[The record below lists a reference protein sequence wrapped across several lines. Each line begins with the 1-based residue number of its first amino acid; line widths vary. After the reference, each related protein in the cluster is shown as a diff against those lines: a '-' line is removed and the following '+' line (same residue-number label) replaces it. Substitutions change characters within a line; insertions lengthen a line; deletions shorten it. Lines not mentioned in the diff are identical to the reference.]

1 MSTLQSVIS
10 KGTRASQ
17 PAAASVPIGELYFV
31 TDEWT
36 LERNNGSSWDPY
48 NEFPTFYNAGN
59 TSTAL
64 TLDWTNGRKQR
75 CVLTGNVTFTLSNP
89 TDGARY
95 IINISTGTGGF
106 TVTWPAAVL
115 WSGGVTPTITATA
128 SKHDVVILIYDATA
142 AKYYGVIS
150 QNY

>member
-1 MSTLQSVIS
+1 MKLEEVILR
-10 KGTRASQ
+10 GTRAAQ
-17 PAAASVPIGELYFV
+17 PAANTVPIGSLYFV

-36 LERNNGSSWDPY
+36 LERSDGSSWQDY
-48 NEFPTFYNAGN
+48 NEKQGFYNAGN

-75 CVLTGNVTFTLSNP
+75 CVMTGNVTFTLSNP

-95 IINISTGTGGF
+95 IVNISTGAGSF
-106 TVTWPAAVL
+106 TATWPASVL
-115 WSGGVTPTITATA
+115 WPGGSAPVITPGA
-128 SKHDVVILIYDATA
+128 SKHDEIILIYDSTA
-142 AKYYGVIS
+142 AKYYGAFS